1 MDTFALA
8 LLGSTAASALSSGAG
23 YAASQRAAGTQAQA
37 AQQSGMLGYI
47 AQQQALEQARQAAE
61 KGAAAS
67 REFYNKGAGDVREFY
82 GKGRQDIQDYYGRG
96 ESALTDYYNRGRG
109 DILGQA
115 QLGEDIGREF
125 YGRGVAAQEPYTTT
139 GAGATNQLAALF
151 APGGEYTREPTLE
164 ELKMDP
170 GYAFRTQ
177 EGLRALSALQ
187 GASGLRGS
195 GAAMKAGIRYGQEAG
210 SQEYQNAYNRFMA
223 NRLAATQGLENIAG
237 RGASA
242 AGTVSQLA
250 GTTGGQLSGNR
261 FTTGSNLGQAAL
273 TTGGNIGQGAF
284 NTGANLGQAATT
296 AGANLGNL
304 ASNAGGAISGAYTG
318 LASPQMTALAATNPY
333 AAAIENVGQARA
345 SGYVGGASALQ
356 SALNT
361 PVNAM
366 MAYGMADRFAPQN
379 RSSIYAPQQVG
390 YLSGGPTYAPGYSPG
405 FMGVPTFGAPR
416 VG

>member
-1 MDTFALA
+1 MDPFTLA

-37 AQQSGMLGYI
+37 AQQGGMLGYI
-47 AQQQALEQARQAAE
+47 AQQQALEQARQMAE
-61 KGAAAS
+61 KGAAAAK
-67 REFYNKGAGDVREFY
+67 EYYGKGTGDVREFY
-82 GKGRQDIQDYYGRG
+82 GKGTQALEDYYGRG
-96 ESALTDYYNRGRG
+96 AGALADYYGRGRA

-115 QLGEDIGREF
+115 QAGEDIGREF

-151 APGGEYTREPTLE
+151 APGGEYTRQPTLE

-187 GASGLRGS
+187 GASGLRGA
-195 GAAMKAGIRYGQEAG
+195 GAAMKASIRYGQEAG

-223 NRLAATQGLENIAG
+223 NRLATQQGLENLAG
-237 RGASA
+237 RGAGA

-250 GTTGGQLSGNR
+250 GTTGNQLAGNR
-261 FTTGSNLGQAAL
+261 FTTGANLGQAAL

-284 NTGANLGQAATT
+284 STGANLGQAATT

-304 ASNAGGAISGAYTG
+304 ASNAGGTISGAYTG
-318 LASPQMTALAATNPY
+318 VAPTLANLASANPY
-333 AAAIENVGQARA
+333 GQALENVGQARA
-345 SGYVGGASALQ
+345 SGYMGGASALQ
-356 SALNT
+356 SALQT

-379 RSSIYAPQQVG
+379 RTSTYAPQQVG
-390 YLSGGPTYAPGYSPG
+390 YLGGAPLYGAGYTPG
-405 FMGVPTFGAPR
+405 FMGAPTFGAPR

>member
-1 MDTFALA
+1 MDPFTLA

-47 AQQQALEQARQAAE
+47 AQQQALQQAREMAE
-61 KGAAAS
+61 KGAAAG
-67 REFYNKGAGDVREFY
+67 REFYGKGTGDVREFY
-82 GKGRQDIQDYYGRG
+82 GKGTQALEDYYGRG
-96 ESALTDYYNRGRG
+96 TGALADYYGRARG
-109 DILGQA
+109 DVLGQA

-125 YGRGVAAQEPYTTT
+125 YGQGVSAQEPYTTT
-139 GAGATNQLAALF
+139 GAGAINRLASLF

-187 GASGLRGS
+187 GSTGLRGS
-195 GAAMKAGIRYGQEAG
+195 GAAMKASIRYGQEAG

-261 FTTGSNLGQAAL
+261 FNVGSNLGQAAL

-284 NTGANLGQAATT
+284 STGANLGQAASTT
-296 AGANLGNL
+296 GANLGNL
-304 ASNAGGAISGAYTG
+304 ASNAGNIVSGAYTG
-318 LASPQMTALAATNPY
+318 LASPQMTALAASNPY
-333 AAAIENVGQARA
+333 ASAIENVGQARA
-345 SGYVGGASALQ
+345 SGYMGGASALQ
-356 SALNT
+356 QALQT

-366 MAYGMADRFAPQN
+366 MAYGMADRFAPT
-379 RSSIYAPQQVG
+379 RTSTYAPQQVG
-390 YLSGGPTYAPGYSPG
+390 YLGGVPSYGAGYSPG
-405 FMGVPTFGAPR
+405 FMGAPTFGAPR
-416 VG
+416 V